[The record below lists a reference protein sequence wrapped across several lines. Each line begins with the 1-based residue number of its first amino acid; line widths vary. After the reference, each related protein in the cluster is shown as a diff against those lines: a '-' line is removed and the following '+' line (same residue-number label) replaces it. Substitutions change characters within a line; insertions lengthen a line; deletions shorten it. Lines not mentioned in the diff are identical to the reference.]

1 MLIKIHLQYIW
12 FFSKFDYNHLH
23 IPVLIK
29 KIYVFIS
36 FLYELFPLRQE
47 KWYQEQ
53 WKGQRIRVEFSIKK
67 NILNLVRCQMI
78 LL

>member
-1 MLIKIHLQYIW
+1 
-12 FFSKFDYNHLH
+12 LH

-53 WKGQRIRVEFSIKK
+53 WKGQRIRVEFSMSDDIVIAIRKSTSCYNIKTSEIY
-67 NILNLVRCQMI
+67 ILFL
-78 LL
+78 